1 MSQSSSPGRRKH
13 STKIKPGVRRVAG
26 LAAVIAATAALTS
39 IPTAAQTADPITTK
53 GDILVT
59 AAGSALVTPGRVD
72 KINPA
77 TGAAAVASSFT
88 NGDFADAMAALPN
101 GDFVVAFVDGRLV
114 RVDHL
119 SGAQR
124 TIRFASGT
132 FPWADLAADANGDL
146 FALLRGNTGT
156 ELVSVDAQT
165 GALTVVEMPRI
176 SDAQNLA
183 VEWDGRV
190 LITSDNKL
198 LRVTPATGQTST
210 VTSFATDTIRGLAV
224 RRDSQIFVRTEASED
239 GATP

>member
-39 IPTAAQTADPITTK
+39 IPTAAQAADPITTK
-53 GDILVT
+53 GDILLT

-77 TGAAAVASSFT
+77 TGVAAVASSFT

-156 ELVSVDAQT
+156 ELVLSGRADWCADRGGDAADLRRAEPRGGVGRP
-165 GALTVVEMPRI
+165 GAR
-176 SDAQNLA
+176 S
-183 VEWDGRV
+183 
-190 LITSDNKL
+190 
-198 LRVTPATGQTST
+198 PAT
-210 VTSFATDTIRGLAV
+210 TSFSVSLLPSARRV
-224 RRDSQIFVRTEASED
+224 R
-239 GATP
+239 